1 MSGGGVSPS
10 EMPSFARRII
20 GRTLGAATAEELL
33 AGRGAAPG
41 APASQQALARVL
53 EIAAGPPTD
62 RELADEAAY
71 VAAFVLATSPAGT
84 RRGALP
90 PVVRMVVQL
99 TLAVVVTLLAV
110 GSTAAFTGQLPARI
124 QELAHVTLGAPAPHH
139 DSRLQSVTRFSPG
152 HQADPRSVTAG
163 LPIRGTPPDSVARLR
178 KGAAARPS
186 PPARADVRPKTQP
199 AGRAGRRWRARE

>member
-62 RELADEAAY
+62 GELAGEAAY
-71 VAAFVLATSPAGT
+71 VAAFVLATSRAGT
-84 RRGALP
+84 RRVALP
-90 PVVRMVVQL
+90 RVLRTVVQL
-99 TLAVVVTLLAV
+99 TLAVVVSLLAV

-124 QELAHVTLGAPAPHH
+124 QELAHVALGAPAPHH
-139 DSRLQSVTRFSPG
+139 DSRLQPVTRFSPG

-163 LPIRGTPPDSVARLR
+163 LPIRGTGPDRTATRPR
-178 KGAAARPS
+178 KGAAAKPW
-186 PPARADVRPKTQP
+186 PPARAEVHPKIRS
-199 AGRAGRRWRARE
+199 AGRGGR